1 MVNPDEVMRQIRQ
14 YDICK
19 CALNLV
25 FFFSA
30 KREADGKSDPV
41 IQRLFLVKFCLL

>member
-25 FFFSA
+25 FFQQSA
-30 KREADGKSDPV
+30 KLMVS
-41 IQRLFLVKFCLL
+41 QTQ